1 MTPERDGLFKN
12 TTTMLVVTILALVT
26 WASGMP
32 ARAATVPTGFQEYH
46 VIGQEQHVWDMF
58 NRPVLG
64 QPFVGYTLSN
74 ATLSVVSVTAS
85 SASQIVYYDQW
96 EDNTDVTGD
105 GIPDF
110 EQDIVNVQTQAQT
123 LVLGDGNPANG
134 DACNYIAGA
143 CAGDIIALGDTL
155 TLNSNINTGTG
166 AAPVCGRPG

>member
-1 MTPERDGLFKN
+1 
-12 TTTMLVVTILALVT
+12 MLVVTILALVT